1 MSSPD
6 PSRPGQPVSG
16 QGVVPPGA
24 TPARPVQVQ
33 GGQPLPG
40 YPQPGMPP
48 AGASPYGAPPA
59 FQGPPSFQAPPNF
72 QQQPQAYGQ
81 PVQYPPPAF
90 GVPAP
95 GGYPGQAPMPPGMN
109 APPPAFGQPMP
120 AMPFGAVAPAAPAPQ
135 VPLSARPVPVQAP
148 VAPMPAA
155 VPAMPRPVVAAPVAA
170 PAQSRPVPAAAG
182 AAPRP
187 VAVRPVP
194 VSPGGVPVVSAA
206 PANSEEEVELTE
218 KAVKAAPP
226 WLVSLIVH
234 MVLLVIFG
242 LITFSIQQDEYIY
255 IESDPVYA
263 EKLGDQVLDD
273 KLQSPEFA
281 DMNITDPAL
290 SIDVNPANDPLA
302 APPML
307 TTTSLDANRSISDE
321 AAPSVG
327 LALKGREA
335 GSKRAL
341 LAAYGG
347 TATTESAVVL
357 GLEWLK
363 KNQLKDGSWSL
374 AGPYED
380 GISNTDNKISA
391 TAMALLA
398 FQGYGVTHKDKQT
411 PDHMKF
417 RDCVKKG
424 WAWLLK
430 RQDADGFFNLDA
442 PYNQRL
448 YAQAQATIAIC
459 EIYGMTKDPEFKGPA
474 QKALDFAHRAQAPEG
489 GWRYEPRVDSDTS
502 VTGWFVMALQSGLMA
517 GLEVKSPNLERIS
530 EFLDAV
536 GREDQTRYAYRINEE
551 AHKLTLTA
559 EALLCRQY
567 LGWKHKDP
575 RLKNGID
582 YLLENPVD
590 YSNQNVYYWYYAT
603 QALHHMDGPEWTRWN
618 NVMKQAIPTNQTK
631 TGPDAGSWSPS
642 GDDWGPQGGRLYVT
656 CLSIYMLEVY
666 YRHLPIYKYRLE

>member
-1 MSSPD
+1 MSSSD
-6 PSRPGQPVSG
+6 PSRPGLPGTPKAVPG
-16 QGVVPPGA
+16 VPPQA
-24 TPARPVQVQ
+24 VPPQV
-33 GGQPLPG
+33 GP
-40 YPQPGMPP
+40 PP
-48 AGASPYGAPPA
+48 AFSGYGAPPA
-59 FQGPPSFQAPPNF
+59 FQ
-72 QQQPQAYGQ
+72 QP
-81 PVQYPPPAF
+81 
-90 GVPAP
+90 
-95 GGYPGQAPMPPGMN
+95 GYS
-109 APPPAFGQPMP
+109 APPPAFGPPPPAFAPPPGYPQPAYP
-120 AMPFGAVAPAAPAPQ
+120 QPGYPQQPAYPQNYQQPNYPPGGYPQQPTAFSGNVPPGAMPPGGLPFGQPAPGVPAPQ
-135 VPLSARPVPVQAP
+135 MPLSARPVPVPAQPAP
-148 VAPMPAA
+148 VPVQRVPAQPMPVAVAPRPLPAA
-155 VPAMPRPVVAAPVAA
+155 AAPVTSAPRPVAARPVPVKPGTAPVVAAP
-170 PAQSRPVPAAAG
+170 G
-182 AAPRP
+182 ATAE
-187 VAVRPVP
+187 
-194 VSPGGVPVVSAA
+194 GEGDI
-206 PANSEEEVELTE
+206 SER
-218 KAVKAAPP
+218 AVKAAPP

-234 MVLLVIFG
+234 MVFLVIFG
-242 LITFSIQQDEYIY
+242 LITFSIQSDEYIF
-255 IESDPVYA
+255 IQSDPVYA

-290 SIDVNPANDPLA
+290 SIDVAPSDDPFA
-302 APPML
+302 APPQL
-307 TTTSLDANRSISDE
+307 TTMSLDANRSLDDVV
-321 AAPSVG
+321 APSVG

-347 TATTESAVVL
+347 NATTESAVVL

-363 KNQLKDGSWSL
+363 RNQMKDGSWSL

-380 GISNTDNKISA
+380 GISNTDNKVSA

-398 FQGYGVTHKDKQT
+398 FQGYGVTHKDLQV
-411 PDHMKF
+411 PEHMKF

-430 RQDADGFFNLDA
+430 KQDADGFFNVES

-474 QKALDFAHRAQAPEG
+474 QKALDYAHRSQAPEG
-489 GWRYEPRVDSDTS
+489 GWRYEPRIDSDTS

-530 EFLDAV
+530 AFLDAV
-536 GREDQTRYAYRINEE
+536 GREDQTRYAYRISEE
-551 AHKLTLTA
+551 SSKLTLTA
-559 EALLCRQY
+559 EGLLCRQY

-575 RLKNGID
+575 RLKAGID

-590 YSNQNVYYWYYAT
+590 YNAQNVYYWYYAT
-603 QALHHMDGPEWTRWN
+603 QALHHMDGPEWQKWN
-618 NVMKQAIPTNQTK
+618 SVMRQAIPTNQTK
-631 TGPDAGSWSPS
+631 TGPEAGSWSPA

-656 CLSIYMLEVY
+656 CLSMYMLEVY